1 MVLDYQWII
10 IKNSANKAFRVA
22 SASQENKFYRMNK
35 LLGFRKSVESSVT
48 KNENLTGH
56 DALPTARNSSEVARL

>member
-10 IKNSANKAFRVA
+10 IKNSANKALRVA
-22 SASQENKFYRMNK
+22 STSQEHKFYRMNG
-35 LLGFRKSVESSVT
+35 LLGFRKSVASLIA
-48 KNENLTGH
+48 KNESLTGH